1 MIAILSDTNLIVDI
15 ISIKLLNIKLWR
27 QISIAVLRNAEILYK
42 AKNDIPR
49 YMC

>member
-27 QISIAVLRNAEILYK
+27 QISIAERGNFI
-42 AKNDIPR
+42 
-49 YMC
+49 